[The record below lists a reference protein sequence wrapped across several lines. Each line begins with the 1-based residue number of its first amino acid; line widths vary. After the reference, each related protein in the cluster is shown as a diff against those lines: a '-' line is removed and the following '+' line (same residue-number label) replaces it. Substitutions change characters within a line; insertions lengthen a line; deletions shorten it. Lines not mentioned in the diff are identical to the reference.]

1 MKRFFAVLM
10 LAVLATVLFV
20 MPVLAQ
26 GETPLEPVLD
36 PTQVVLVG
44 IVTTVLL
51 NVFRLIYEYARKKK
65 WQVPELAMQG
75 VVLAV
80 SIGLAWLWFPAA
92 LPQLPVFTGELP
104 DMVMAGFNYLGLLVA
119 ALAGMFGTSHF
130 LYKLIVKGIKN
141 GLGELFMP
149 SVYLIDKP
157 FGK

>member
-65 WQVPELAMQG
+65 WQCR
-75 VVLAV
+75 VLCWRFR
-80 SIGLAWLWFPAA
+80 LAWPGSGSRLHYRS
-92 LPQLPVFTGELP
+92 
-104 DMVMAGFNYLGLLVA
+104 YLFLLVNC
-119 ALAGMFGTSHF
+119 
-130 LYKLIVKGIKN
+130 LIWSWP
-141 GLGELFMP
+141 GLTTWDFWWQP
-149 SVYLIDKP
+149 
-157 FGK
+157 